1 MNDAQRIAWIDQSDA
16 EVSAN
21 IRKFGTHIVYVSWDG
36 GCSAPGCSGGD
47 PSDGP
52 PFGYTVGLFGL
63 GHPELLIFGA
73 NAETTAGVL
82 NELTE
87 RIRAGADLVPGELVT
102 FAGWPHRIVVESVPN
117 PGQIVFE
124 ANRFYLRPDEASV
137 PVLQL
142 TYVDREGRFPWEA
155 GYAAPARQPRPGTFR
170 A

>member
-21 IRKFGTHIVYVSWDG
+21 IRRFGTHIVYVSWDG

-73 NAETTAGVL
+73 NAKTTAGVL

-102 FAGWPHRIVVESVPN
+102 FTGWPHRIVVEPVPN

-142 TYVDREGRFPWEA
+142 SYDDREGRFPWEP
-155 GYAAPARQPRPGTFR
+155 GYAAPDLQPRSGTFR

>member
-21 IRKFGTHIVYVSWDG
+21 IRRYGTHIVYVSWDG

-73 NAETTAGVL
+73 NAETAAGVL

-87 RIRAGADLVPGELVT
+87 PIRAGADLVPGELVT
-102 FAGWPHRIVVESVPN
+102 FTGWPHRIVVE
-117 PGQIVFE
+117 
-124 ANRFYLRPDEASV
+124 
-137 PVLQL
+137 
-142 TYVDREGRFPWEA
+142 
-155 GYAAPARQPRPGTFR
+155 
-170 A
+170 